1 MTSALWPPWRMRSSS
16 CMRAVSS
23 SGLTSTRSST
33 ILAIPTR
40 RLSWPAS
47 RESKTTDARRSSRS
61 AAARRTSGIPRQ
73 VVALRR
79 AAHTRRT
86 SAGATTRRSAL
97 SPLIM
102 RLPACWWKQSCP
114 LSDLLL
120 QVESLAKAFRTRG
133 TKAASVKAVASVSFT
148 LRRGETLGLVGESGC
163 GKSTLSRLILSLLD
177 PDAGRVGIDGIDFIN
192 SSGRAK
198 REMRRRIQIVFQDAL
213 SSLNPRMTVGTNI
226 AEPMRLQGLG
236 NATSRR
242 AEAQRL
248 LGVVGLRP
256 EHEDRYPHEFSGGQ
270 CQRIA
275 IARALILKPEIIVF
289 DEAVSALDVSIR
301 AQILRLILDLQAMFG
316 LSYVFV
322 SHDLG
327 VIKRICD
334 RVAVMYMGQIVEIG
348 PTDVVC
354 REPRHPYT
362 AALLSA
368 IPIADPRRMRVADL
382 GQIEGDTVGEAKPGS
397 CAFEPRCPRRFKPCD
412 KAVPVL
418 LDVGPD
424 HSAACYLNSPGTLR
438 GTL

>member
-1 MTSALWPPWRMRSSS
+1 
-16 CMRAVSS
+16 
-23 SGLTSTRSST
+23 
-33 ILAIPTR
+33 
-40 RLSWPAS
+40 
-47 RESKTTDARRSSRS
+47 
-61 AAARRTSGIPRQ
+61 
-73 VVALRR
+73 
-79 AAHTRRT
+79 
-86 SAGATTRRSAL
+86 
-97 SPLIM
+97 
-102 RLPACWWKQSCP
+102 

-120 QVESLAKAFRTRG
+120 QVEDLAKAFRTRSAKG
-133 TKAASVKAVASVSFT
+133 AGVKAVAGVSFT

-354 REPRHPYT
+354 HEPRHPYT

-397 CAFEPRCPRRFKPCD
+397 CAFEPRCPRHFEPCD
-412 KAVPVL
+412 KAVPAL
-418 LDVGPD
+418 IDVAPD

>member
-1 MTSALWPPWRMRSSS
+1 
-16 CMRAVSS
+16 
-23 SGLTSTRSST
+23 
-33 ILAIPTR
+33 
-40 RLSWPAS
+40 
-47 RESKTTDARRSSRS
+47 
-61 AAARRTSGIPRQ
+61 
-73 VVALRR
+73 
-79 AAHTRRT
+79 
-86 SAGATTRRSAL
+86 
-97 SPLIM
+97 
-102 RLPACWWKQSCP
+102 

-120 QVESLAKAFRTRG
+120 QVESLTKAFRRRG
-133 TKAASVKAVASVSFT
+133 AKGAGVKAVAGVSLT

-177 PDAGRVGIDGIDFIN
+177 PDAGMVSIDGIDFIN

-236 NATSRR
+236 TAATRR

-275 IARALILKPEIIVF
+275 IARALILRPEIIVF

-348 PTDVVC
+348 PIDAVC

-382 GQIEGDTVGEAKPGS
+382 GQIEGDTVGSAKPHS
-397 CAFEPRCPRRFKPCD
+397 CAFEPRCPRRFEPCD
-412 KAVPVL
+412 KAVPTLV
-418 LDVGPD
+418 DIASE
-424 HSAACYLNSPGTLR
+424 HSAACYLNSARAVR
-438 GTL
+438 GTP

>member
-1 MTSALWPPWRMRSSS
+1 M
-16 CMRAVSS
+16 
-23 SGLTSTRSST
+23 
-33 ILAIPTR
+33 
-40 RLSWPAS
+40 
-47 RESKTTDARRSSRS
+47 
-61 AAARRTSGIPRQ
+61 
-73 VVALRR
+73 
-79 AAHTRRT
+79 
-86 SAGATTRRSAL
+86 
-97 SPLIM
+97 
-102 RLPACWWKQSCP
+102 
-114 LSDLLL
+114 SDLLL
-120 QVESLAKAFRTRG
+120 QVESLTKAFRRPG
-133 TKAASVKAVASVSFT
+133 AKGAGVRAVAGVSLT

-177 PDAGRVGIDGIDFIN
+177 PDAGMVSIDGIDFIN
-192 SSGRAK
+192 SSGRTK

-236 NATSRR
+236 SVASRR

-301 AQILRLILDLQAMFG
+301 AQILRLTLDLQAMFG

-397 CAFEPRCPRRFKPCD
+397 CAFEPRCPRRFEPCD
-412 KAVPVL
+412 KAVPAL
-418 LDVGPD
+418 IDVAPD
-424 HSAACYLNSPGTLR
+424 HSAACYLNSPGILR

>member
-1 MTSALWPPWRMRSSS
+1 MT
-16 CMRAVSS
+16 
-23 SGLTSTRSST
+23 
-33 ILAIPTR
+33 
-40 RLSWPAS
+40 
-47 RESKTTDARRSSRS
+47 
-61 AAARRTSGIPRQ
+61 
-73 VVALRR
+73 
-79 AAHTRRT
+79 
-86 SAGATTRRSAL
+86 
-97 SPLIM
+97 
-102 RLPACWWKQSCP
+102 LPACWWKQSCP

-120 QVESLAKAFRTRG
+120 QVESLAKAFWTRG
-133 TKAASVKAVASVSFT
+133 VKGASVKAVAGVSFT

-177 PDAGRVGIDGIDFIN
+177 SDAGKVSIDEIDFTN
-192 SSGRAK
+192 SLGRAK

-236 NATSRR
+236 SAASRR

-382 GQIEGDTVGEAKPGS
+382 GQIEGDTVGVAKPGS
-397 CAFEPRCPRRFKPCD
+397 CAFEPRCPRRFEPCD